1 MKALAFRASV
11 YVQGTAWDS
20 YADNYDSLFQ
30 KLESVVNKIHAAG
43 VVHNN
48 FYQGKMLVTP
58 DDRVI
63 IRDFAHAILDPTPE
77 YLKAEKNE
85 ICTI

>member
-1 MKALAFRASV
+1 M
-11 YVQGTAWDS
+11 
-20 YADNYDSLFQ
+20 
-30 KLESVVNKIHAAG
+30 NKIHAAG

-77 YLKAEKNE
+77 YL
-85 ICTI
+85 